1 MTAHEKAKRLFGYH
15 YYYLRNDRQACMQCA
30 IITVD
35 EMIDMLMNISEH
47 MVLPHHI
54 KYWQDVKQELE
65 KLL

>member
-1 MTAHEKAKRLFGYH
+1 MTPHEKAKKLFGYH
-15 YYYLRNDRQACMQCA
+15 YYYLKNDRYACMQCA

-35 EMIDMLMNISEH
+35 EMIDMLMTMSEY
-47 MVLPHHI
+47 MLFPQQV

>member
-1 MTAHEKAKRLFGYH
+1 MTPHEKAKELFGYH
-15 YYYLRNDRQACMQCA
+15 YYYIRNDRYACMQCA

-35 EMIDMLMNISEH
+35 EMIDMTMSEYILFPQQ
-47 MVLPHHI
+47 V